1 MADKGAVIN
10 IDGDWSSKDE
20 AKISVY
26 DHGLLYGDGLFEGIR
41 IYGGRIFKL
50 ADHLERLY
58 EGARAI
64 MLAIPLSPEEM
75 GDLLEEGVRRYGEQ
89 EGYIRLVVTRGAGS
103 LGISPDSCP
112 NATVIMIIDS
122 IQLYPKELY
131 EKGIEVVTAPSRR
144 LTGNIFDPRIKS
156 LNYLNNVLAKL
167 EAKQAGCL
175 EAVMLNNEGYVCEC
189 TGDNIFVV
197 KKGVLHTPPS
207 YLGMLEGI
215 TRNTMIELAGEGH
228 IPFEERV
235 MTRFDLFTAD
245 ECFLTGSGA
254 EIIPVVSVDG
264 RTVGSGRPG
273 EISLKMAALFAER
286 VLR

>member
-1 MADKGAVIN
+1 MAVIN
-10 IDGDWSSKDE
+10 VDGQWCPKEE

-50 ADHLERLY
+50 HAHLERLY

-64 MLAIPLSPEEM
+64 LLEIPLNREEM
-75 GDLLEEGVRRYGEQ
+75 GALLEEAVRRYGEQ
-89 EGYIRLVVTRGAGS
+89 EGYIRLVITRGAGS

-112 NATVIMIIDS
+112 RATVIIIADA
-122 IQLYPKELY
+122 IQLYPKEHY
-131 EKGIEVVTAPSRR
+131 EKGIKVITAASRR
-144 LTGNIFDPRIKS
+144 LTGDIFDPRIKS
-156 LNYLNNVLAKL
+156 LNYLNNVLGKL

-175 EAVMLNNEGYVCEC
+175 EAVFLNREGYVCEC

-197 KKGVLHTPPS
+197 KKGVLMTPPS

-215 TRNTMIELAGEGH
+215 TRNTMLELAEKAG
-228 IPFEERV
+228 IPWEEKV
-235 MTRFDLFTAD
+235 MTRFDLYTAD

-254 EIIPVVSVDG
+254 EIIPVTAVDG
-264 RTVGSGRPG
+264 RTVGSGMPG
-273 EISLKMAALFAER
+273 PLSLRMTSLFGEL
-286 VLR
+286 VLA

>member
-1 MADKGAVIN
+1 MAVIN
-10 IDGDWSSKDE
+10 VDGQWCPKEE

-50 ADHLERLY
+50 HAHLERLY

-64 MLAIPLSPEEM
+64 LLEIPLNREEM
-75 GDLLEEGVRRYGEQ
+75 VALLEEAVRRYGEQ
-89 EGYIRLVVTRGAGS
+89 EGYIRLVITRGAGS

-112 NATVIMIIDS
+112 RATVIVIADA
-122 IQLYPKELY
+122 IQLYPKEHY
-131 EKGIEVVTAPSRR
+131 EKGIKVITAASRR
-144 LTGNIFDPRIKS
+144 LTGDIFDPRIKS
-156 LNYLNNVLAKL
+156 LNYLNNVLGKL

-175 EAVMLNNEGYVCEC
+175 EAVFLNREGYVCEC

-197 KKGVLHTPPS
+197 KKGVLMTPPS

-215 TRNTMIELAGEGH
+215 TRNTMLELAEKAG
-228 IPFEERV
+228 IPWEEKV
-235 MTRFDLFTAD
+235 MTRFDLYTAD

-254 EIIPVVSVDG
+254 EIIPVTAVDG
-264 RTVGSGRPG
+264 RTVGSGMPG
-273 EISLKMAALFAER
+273 PLSLRMTSLFGEL
-286 VLR
+286 VLA

>member
-1 MADKGAVIN
+1 MDKSKAVIN
-10 IDGDWSSKDE
+10 IDGEWCSGNE

-50 ADHLERLY
+50 EEHMERLY

-64 MLAIPLSPEEM
+64 MLTIPMTAEEM
-75 GDLLEEGVRRYGEQ
+75 GSLLEESVRRYGEK
-89 EGYIRLVVTRGAGS
+89 EGYIRLVVTRGPGS
-103 LGISPDSCP
+103 LGISPDTCP
-112 NATVIMIIDS
+112 RASVIVIVDS
-122 IQLYPKELY
+122 IQLYPREHY
-131 EKGIEVVTAPSRR
+131 EKGIAVVTAASRR
-144 LTGNIFDPRIKS
+144 LSGDIFDPRIKS

-175 EAVMLNNEGYVCEC
+175 EAIMLNKEGYVCEC

-215 TRNTMIELAGEGH
+215 TRNTMIELAEEGN
-228 IPFEERV
+228 IPFSERV
-235 MTRFDLFTAD
+235 MTRFDLYTAD

-254 EIIPVVSVDG
+254 EIIPVISVDG
-264 RTVGSGRPG
+264 RMVGSGKPG
-273 EISLKMAALFAER
+273 EMSRKLAGLFSER

>member
-1 MADKGAVIN
+1 MDKSKAVIN
-10 IDGDWSSKDE
+10 IDGEWCSGNE

-50 ADHLERLY
+50 EEHMERLY

-64 MLAIPLSPEEM
+64 MLTIPMTPDEM
-75 GDLLEEGVRRYGEQ
+75 GALLEESVRRYGEK
-89 EGYIRLVVTRGAGS
+89 EGYIRLVVTRGPGS
-103 LGISPDSCP
+103 LGISPDTCP
-112 NATVIMIIDS
+112 RASVIVIVDS
-122 IQLYPKELY
+122 IQLYPREHY
-131 EKGIEVVTAPSRR
+131 EKGIAVVTAASRR
-144 LTGNIFDPRIKS
+144 LSGDIFDPRIKS

-175 EAVMLNNEGYVCEC
+175 EAIMLNKEGYVCEC

-215 TRNTMIELAGEGH
+215 TRNTMIELAEEGN
-228 IPFEERV
+228 IPFSERV
-235 MTRFDLFTAD
+235 MTRFDLYTAD

-254 EIIPVVSVDG
+254 EIIPVISVDG
-264 RTVGSGRPG
+264 RMVGSGKPG
-273 EISLKMAALFAER
+273 ELSRRLAGLFSER